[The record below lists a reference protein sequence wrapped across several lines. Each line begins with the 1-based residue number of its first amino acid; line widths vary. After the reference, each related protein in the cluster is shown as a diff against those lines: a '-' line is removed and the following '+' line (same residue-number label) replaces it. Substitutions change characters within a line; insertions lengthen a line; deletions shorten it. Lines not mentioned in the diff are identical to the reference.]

1 MKLKKLVSVL
11 LVAACVFSLAA
22 CGSKDDS
29 KDSGDSKK
37 DSKDTLVM
45 ATNAEF
51 PPYEFHEGDDV
62 VGIDAD
68 IARAIGEEMGMEV
81 KIEDMAFDSIIPAV
95 TSGKADF
102 GAAGMTVTEDRK
114 KNVDFTDTYATAT
127 QVIIV
132 KEGSDIAGPDDL
144 TGKKIGVQLG
154 TTGDIYADD
163 IEDAEVE
170 RYNKGFEAVQALTQ
184 DKIDAVVIDG
194 EPAKEFVA
202 EADGLKIL
210 DEAFNLTRREMVQVP
225 IVGRVAAGEPLLAQ
239 ENIEEYYPIP
249 VEFLPNNDCFMLK
262 VKGESMINAGILDG
276 DYVVVSKCNTA
287 SNGDMVVALID
298 DGATVKTFYRE
309 EGFIR
314 LQPENDSME
323 PFILENVD
331 ILGKVYAVFRFM
343 R

>member
-1 MKLKKLVSVL
+1 MSQGKI
-11 LVAACVFSLAA
+11 
-22 CGSKDDS
+22 
-29 KDSGDSKK
+29 SKK
-37 DSKDTLVM
+37 QEEILEYIKCQIL
-45 ATNAEF
+45 ERGF
-51 PPYEFHEGDDV
+51 PPAVREICEAVNLKSTSSVHSHLETLEKNGYIRRDPTKP
-62 VGIDAD
+62 
-68 IARAIGEEMGMEV
+68 RAIE
-81 KIEDMAFDSIIPAV
+81 
-95 TSGKADF
+95 
-102 GAAGMTVTEDRK
+102 
-114 KNVDFTDTYATAT
+114 
-127 QVIIV
+127 
-132 KEGSDIAGPDDL
+132 
-144 TGKKIGVQLG
+144 
-154 TTGDIYADD
+154 
-163 IEDAEVE
+163 
-170 RYNKGFEAVQALTQ
+170 
-184 DKIDAVVIDG
+184 
-194 EPAKEFVA
+194 
-202 EADGLKIL
+202 IL

>member
-29 KDSGDSKK
+29 KDSKESKK

-45 ATNAEF
+45 ATNAEV

-127 QVIIV
+127 QVLIV
-132 KEGSDIAGPDDL
+132 KEGRDIAGPDDL

-163 IEDAEVE
+163 IEDAKVE

-210 DEAFNLTRREMVQVP
+210 DEAFTE
-225 IVGRVAAGEPLLAQ
+225 
-239 ENIEEYYPIP
+239 EEYAIA
-249 VEFLPNNDCFMLK
+249 VAKDNDDLLK
-262 VKGESMINAGILDG
+262 KMNEALASLKESGKIDEI
-276 DYVVVSKCNTA
+276 
-287 SNGDMVVALID
+287 VAKYISAD
-298 DGATVKTFYRE
+298 KAE
-309 EGFIR
+309 
-314 LQPENDSME
+314 
-323 PFILENVD
+323 
-331 ILGKVYAVFRFM
+331 
-343 R
+343 